1 MLLFAVCIV
10 NEIVASYWLFI
21 WVDNILKKDVIIYF
35 CRVETITS
43 DVNGHRFEANRDY
56 FTSLADFKQNK
67 AIEHSVNSNHLIV

>member
-21 WVDNILKKDVIIYF
+21 WVDNILKS
-35 CRVETITS
+35 CTVETITS
-43 DVNGHRFEANRDY
+43 DVRGHRFEANRDY